1 MLCEARPSRG
11 VWGHAPQE
19 ILEST
24 CSELAS
30 GGCLAM
36 LQAVIV
42 TAAALFQNLHKC
54 DTGYYNSQLRSL
66 IIAFVRSHRVCVSNN
81 CVSDLVVS

>member
-1 MLCEARPSRG
+1 MPSLG
-11 VWGHAPQE
+11 ACPPGNF
-19 ILEST
+19 EST